1 MRDYRYSAD
10 GYFIRYDDRDFD
22 RYGDDTRERIHARG
36 DEARHGQHVFV
47 AVVISEA
54 RNVKIGWARRRR
66 PVTRKMRVH
75 LPRVVVRSFVVVEM
89 HVRHGSGDGAHL
101 NCNG

>member
-10 GYFIRYDDRDFD
+10 GYFIQYDDRDFG
-22 RYGDDTRERIHARG
+22 RYGDDTRESIHARG
-36 DEARHGQHVFV
+36 NEARHGQHVFV

-54 RNVKIGWARRRR
+54 RNVGIDWSRCGC

-89 HVRHGSGDGAHL
+89 HVRHRSGDGAHL